1 MSRIDEAVELLAAI
15 KEEGGR
21 FFFQPK
27 GNATQLVSQSLQLDG
42 SWWDQLTTIV
52 LTQTQHTEV
61 MEIYNANHL

>member
-1 MSRIDEAVELLAAI
+1 MSRIDEAVELLVAI
-15 KEEGGR
+15 KEEGGG

-42 SWWDQLTTIV
+42 TWWDQLTTIV